1 MVSANKRFLGK
12 KLGKIPL
19 ECLVYENE
27 CLDINTNW
35 ILNDSR
41 IEKDQND
48 NYNLFTNG
56 SRTSFE
62 ANMSH
67 RLEQTV
73 VK

>member
-1 MVSANKRFLGK
+1 MSANKSFLGK

-19 ECLVYENE
+19 ECSVYENE

-56 SRTSFE
+56 NRTSFE
-62 ANMSH
+62 
-67 RLEQTV
+67 EF
-73 VK
+73 